1 METHRLINLWCAVF
15 LLTLGFTAC
24 SDDDNSSSGTGIVS
38 TWKYIQGTDGE
49 YYELLR
55 FNSDGTFLLEE
66 HEFYNSSDEW
76 RTRTYRGTYEYDE
89 GYRELLMCYV
99 DEDGDIND
107 IRTFD
112 ILILDSNTLVI
123 DAWWGSS
130 YDEPFVFYRQ

>member
-55 FNSDGTFLLEE
+55 FNSDGTFLLETSFSALIQMGLSFWKNMNFIIVLTNGVLE
-66 HEFYNSSDEW
+66 RIVARMN
-76 RTRTYRGTYEYDE
+76 T
-89 GYRELLMCYV
+89 MK
-99 DEDGDIND
+99 DIENCSCVMWMK
-107 IRTFD
+107 T
-112 ILILDSNTLVI
+112 VI
-123 DAWWGSS
+123 
-130 YDEPFVFYRQ
+130 